1 MRLIS
6 KFLSAITMS
15 LLISIPL
22 VFAEDSATTPLA
34 PNAVKGIITKT
45 STDSPKLLQPTKI
58 DPNKFQARLAVVD
71 VESILENSQAIT
83 HIKKSIASINEQI
96 QKEFSE
102 KELILK
108 SIETD
113 LIQQRGVLSKEE
125 YDAKVSEFSKKVSA
139 TQHEMQKKKSAL
151 EHAHSAAI
159 SEVHNNT
166 LSVISELSKKHG
178 FNVVLPSAQVF
189 FVENDLNI
197 TLEVITTLNKR
208 LKTVEVKYNPDA
220 KK

>member
-6 KFLSAITMS
+6 KILSAIAIS
-15 LLISIPL
+15 LLVSTPL
-22 VFAEDSATTPLA
+22 VFAEGSPITPLSLS
-34 PNAVKGIITKT
+34 NTEEITSKPT
-45 STDSPKLLQPTKI
+45 EDSPKLLQPTEI
-58 DPNKFQARLAVVD
+58 DPNKFQAYIAVVD

-83 HIKKSIASINEQI
+83 HIKKSIAEINKQI

-102 KELILK
+102 KELSLK

-125 YDAKVSEFSKKVSA
+125 YDAKVSEFNKQVSSA
-139 TQHEMQKKKSAL
+139 QQEMQKKKSAL
-151 EHAHSAAI
+151 EQAHTTAI

-166 LSVISELSKKHG
+166 LAVISELSKKHN

-189 FVENDLNI
+189 FVENNLNI
-197 TLEVITTLNKR
+197 TLEVITALNKR
-208 LKTVEVKYNPDA
+208 LKTVEVNYNPDS